1 MDTQHAHRH
10 YNAALAGLVVLVGA
24 ASIGAGVLL
33 ASLGSGQAVNSVLL
47 QAISSK
53 VKEMESTVG
62 TVDVYDLRIETLED
76 RIGSNQ
82 AAVRILEIVIND
94 LKGDIRVLEER
105 SRPPAP
111 VPLVPAVD
119 DRKDYY
125 TTMPGREKE

>member
-1 MDTQHAHRH
+1 VDTQHAHRH
-10 YNAALAGLVVLVGA
+10 YNAALAGMVVLVGA

-33 ASLGSGQAVNSVLL
+33 ASLGSGQAVNSVLI

-53 VKEMESTVG
+53 VKEMESTVE
-62 TVDVYDLRIETLED
+62 TVDVYDLRIATLED

-82 AAVRILEIVIND
+82 AAVRILEIIIND

-111 VPLVPAVD
+111 VPLAPAD
-119 DRKDYY
+119 DNRDQYY
-125 TTMPGREKE
+125 TTLGKEKE